1 MVYLYSASSLSCSLI
16 NHCKGSMGGGG
27 GGGIPVHRRH
37 PRKIKAENGARGE
50 RGNHR
55 RQQQQQHGERE
66 MEREQRVVGV
76 VTGPEAVIP
85 MQPASHCCHHHQ
97 GIVQHCQSGWIRG

>member
-1 MVYLYSASSLSCSLI
+1 MI
-16 NHCKGSMGGGG
+16 NHCKGSMGGGMGG

-37 PRKIKAENGARGE
+37 PRKIKAENGARGGE

-55 RQQQQQHGERE
+55 RQQQHGERE
-66 MEREQRVVGV
+66 REREQTRVVGV

-85 MQPASHCCHHHQ
+85 MQQPASHCCHHHQ
-97 GIVQHCQSGWIRG
+97 GIIQHCQSALDLLSYL